1 MELFGCACV
10 CIGEEN
16 KGRVG
21 KEGSMTLRF
30 QEVEIENVNQY
41 PEPVVGSLRAA
52 LRQGAC
58 AVPDPKRSNF
68 FEVAAEDQHFYI
80 DVPGDGHK
88 VILLSAWHDK
98 N

>member
-1 MELFGCACV
+1 MELFGCANV
-10 CIGEEN
+10 FLSEDK
-16 KGRVG
+16 KGRVE
-21 KEGSMTLRF
+21 KEGAMTLRF

-52 LRQGAC
+52 LRQGAP

-68 FEVAAEDQHFYI
+68 FEVAAEDQRFYI